1 MKKIILITFV
11 LIFTINLSALRVL
24 TYNALNFSSN
34 SGDRLQY
41 FQSIFNEIAP
51 DIVLVQ
57 EMSDEGGA
65 GLLLTALN
73 NGGNNFSKAQFLNGP
88 DTENMLFY
96 NNTIVTFASQDT
108 IDTELRDISEYEL
121 LLEGNLIRF
130 YSCHLRASQGN
141 ELLRLEEVTRLRDHL
156 SLLEEGSEF
165 IIAGDMNFYTS
176 NEPGY
181 QKFIADETN
190 NIGRAQ
196 DLSDQVGNWNNNPI
210 FAVVHTQSTRVSAFG
225 GGAGGGLDDRFD
237 FIFSSYEINNGF
249 GLEYIEDSLTPFGN
263 DGNHFNQSINAGTN
277 SAVSPEVADALYY
290 ASDHL
295 PVYADFNVIPSAQ
308 EMIVVTIPNIEEQ
321 WEQDST
327 QEIRWASANFSGN
340 IKIELEPVESS
351 SREILVASTENDGIW
366 EWNIPAEQPLGEYII
381 VVSDTDDG
389 IPSDESN
396 NPFSIIE
403 PLSIVAIY
411 DIQYSLTGPSPL
423 EGTDVITCGIVT
435 GIFDSGYFIQDAAG
449 AWNGLFIYNYS
460 NNPQRGDSLII
471 AGTVAEYYEKT
482 ELTEISF
489 FEVQS
494 GNNTLPEAIVL
505 NTGDVGQESYEGVL
519 VKVENAECIDDN
531 LGYGEWLVDDGSGEI
546 IIGDLMFAF
555 VPVLGEF
562 YDITGIV
569 DYSYSNFKI
578 EPRDENDIIVST
590 SADDFIFSPKVELF
604 NYPNP
609 FNPSVAGAGRC
620 PATTISFSVTQNA
633 VSGLDGSSFVTLEI
647 FNTKGQKIKTLNVL
661 ECINR
666 VNAKATESLHH
677 ITWDGRDDNNKPVS
691 AGIYFYQL
699 KVGNKFMKTKK
710 MLLLK

>member
-1 MKKIILITFV
+1 MKKIIIAIV
-11 LIFTINLSALRVL
+11 IIFTIDLSALRIL

-41 FQSIFNEIAP
+41 FQSIFDEVEP

-57 EMSDEGGA
+57 EMSDDGGA
-65 GLLLTALN
+65 ELLLTTLN
-73 NGGNNFSKAQFLNGP
+73 NGGNNFSKARFLNGP

-96 NNTIVTFASQDT
+96 NNATVTFASQDT
-108 IDTELRDISEYEL
+108 IDTQLRDISEYEL

-156 SLLEEGSEF
+156 SLLEEDSEF

-176 NEPGY
+176 AEPGY

-196 DLSDQVGNWNNNPI
+196 DLSDQVGSWNNNPI
-210 FAVVHTQSTRVSAFG
+210 YAVVHTQSTRVNAFG

-237 FIFSSYEINNGF
+237 FIFSSYEINNGY

-263 DGNHFNQSINAGTN
+263 DGNHFNQSINEGTN
-277 SAVSPEVADALYY
+277 SVVSPEVADALYY

-295 PVYADFNVIPSAQ
+295 PVFADFNVIPSTQ
-308 EMIVVTIPNIEEQ
+308 EIIVVTIPNIEEQ

-340 IKIELEPVESS
+340 VKIELESFGNS
-351 SREILVASTENDGIW
+351 SRVILIASTENDGSW
-366 EWNIPAEQPLGEYII
+366 EWNIPAEQTLGEYII
-381 VVSDTDDG
+381 VISDTDDG

-396 NPFSIIE
+396 NPFSVIE
-403 PLSIVAIY
+403 PLSVVAIY

-423 EGTDVITCGIVT
+423 AGQEVQTSGIVT
-435 GIFDSGYFIQDAAG
+435 AVSNYGFFLQDGSG
-449 AWNGLFIYNYS
+449 AWNGIFVYEWGS
-460 NNPQRGDSLII
+460 NVNQGDEIDII
-471 AGTVAEYYEKT
+471 ATVAEYYDKT
-482 ELTEISF
+482 ELTDIVEYTILS
-489 FEVQS
+489 S
-494 GNNTLPEAIVL
+494 GNPLPETVSL
-505 NTGDVGQESYEGVL
+505 VTLEVNQEDYEGVL
-519 VKVENAECIDDN
+519 VQIYNAECTDYN
-531 LGYGEWLVDDGSGEI
+531 PEFGEWLVDDGSGEI
-546 IIGDLMFAF
+546 MINDLMFAF

-562 YDITGIV
+562 YDITGVV

-578 EPRDENDIIVST
+578 EPRDENDIIVSSSSIDET
-590 SADDFIFSPKVELF
+590 ILHTQIELF

-609 FNPSVAGAGRC
+609 FNPE
-620 PATTISFSVTQNA
+620 TTIF
-633 VSGLDGSSFVTLEI
+633 
-647 FNTKGQKIKTLNVL
+647 FNLTTEHTESTELIIYNIKGQKIRTLG
-661 ECINR
+661 CINR
-666 VNAKATESLHH
+666 VDVKATESLHH
-677 ITWDGRDDNNKPVS
+677 VVWNGKDDNNKPVS
-691 AGIYFYQL
+691 TGIYFYKL
-699 KVGNKFMKTKK
+699 IAGEYSKTKK

>member
-1 MKKIILITFV
+1 LKKLILITFII
-11 LIFTINLSALRVL
+11 IFSINLFALRIL

-34 SGDRLQY
+34 SGDRLPY
-41 FQSIFNEIAP
+41 FQSTFNEIEP

-65 GLLLTALN
+65 ELLLTTLN
-73 NGGNNFSKAQFLNGP
+73 NGGNNFSKALFLDGP

-96 NNTIVTFASQDT
+96 RNSTVTFASQDT
-108 IDTELRDISEYEL
+108 IDTDLRDISEYEL

-130 YSCHLRASQGN
+130 YSCHLKASQGN
-141 ELLRLEEVTRLRDHL
+141 ELLRLEEVTRLRNHL
-156 SLLEEGSEF
+156 NLLDEGSEF

-176 NEPGY
+176 AEPGY
-181 QKFIADETN
+181 QKFIADEIN

-196 DLSDQVGNWNNNPI
+196 DLSDQVGSWNNNPI
-210 FAVVHTQSTRVSAFG
+210 YADVHTQSTRETAFG

-237 FIFSSYEINNGF
+237 FIFSSYEINNGY

-277 SAVSPEVADALYY
+277 SAVSQEIADALYE

-295 PVYADFNVIPSAQ
+295 PVFADFDVIPSVQ
-308 EMIVVTIPNIEEQ
+308 EIIIVTIPNIEEQ
-321 WEQDST
+321 WEQDSV

-340 IKIELEPVESS
+340 IKIELESVASN
-351 SREILVASTENDGIW
+351 SREILVVSTENDGIW
-366 EWNIPAEQPLGEYII
+366 EWNIPAEHPLGEYLILI
-381 VVSDTDDG
+381 SDAVDG

-403 PLSIVAIY
+403 PLSVVAIY
-411 DIQYSLTGPSPL
+411 DIQYSLTGPSPI
-423 EGTDVITCGIVT
+423 EGTDVVTTGIVT
-435 GIFDSGYFIQDAAG
+435 GVFDSGYFIQDGTG
-449 AWNGLFIYNYS
+449 AWNGIFIYNFS
-460 NNPQRGDSLII
+460 NDPQRGDSLII
-471 AGTVAEYYEKT
+471 AGTVAEYYDKT
-482 ELTEISF
+482 ELNDISF

-494 GNNTLPEAIVL
+494 TNNILLEAVVIVTGNVS
-505 NTGDVGQESYEGVL
+505 QEDYEGVL

-546 IIGDLMFAF
+546 IIDELMFTF

-562 YDITGIV
+562 YDITGVV

-590 SADDFIFSPKVELF
+590 SAVDFIFFPKIDLQ

-609 FNPSVAGAGRC
+609 FNPE
-620 PATTISFSVTQNA
+620 TTIYFTVEGT
-633 VSGLDGSSFVTLEI
+633 E
-647 FNTKGQKIKTLNVL
+647 NTELIIYNLKGQKIKKL
-661 ECINR
+661 EIRNLKLGINKIIW
-666 VNAKATESLHH
+666 NGT
-677 ITWDGRDDNNKPVS
+677 DDNNKVVS
-691 AGIYFYQL
+691 AGLYFYKL
-699 KVGNKFMKTKK
+699 RSGEYSKSKK

>member
-1 MKKIILITFV
+1 MKKVIFIIFV
-11 LIFTINLSALRVL
+11 IVFTINLSALRIL

-34 SGDRLQY
+34 SGDRLPY
-41 FQSIFNEIAP
+41 FQSIFNEIDP
-51 DIVLVQ
+51 DIVLIQ

-65 GLLLTALN
+65 ELLLTALN
-73 NGGNNFSKAQFLNGP
+73 NGGNEFYRVRFLDGP

-96 NNTIVTFASQDT
+96 RNSVITFASQDT

-156 SLLEEGSEF
+156 NLLEENSEF

-176 NEPGY
+176 TEPGY
-181 QKFIADETN
+181 QKFIADEAN

-196 DLSDQVGNWNNNPI
+196 DLSNQVGSWNNNPI
-210 FAVVHTQSTRVSAFG
+210 YAAVHTQSTRVNAFG

-237 FIFSSYEINNGF
+237 FIFSSYEINNGY

-263 DGNHFNQSINAGTN
+263 DGNHFNQSINEGIN
-277 SAVSPEVADALYY
+277 SAVSPEIADALYE

-295 PVYADFNVIPSAQ
+295 PVFADFDVIPSAQ
-308 EMIVVTIPNIEEQ
+308 EIIIVTIPNIEEQ

-340 IKIELEPVESS
+340 IKIELESIVSS
-351 SREILVASTENDGIW
+351 LREILIASTENDGIW
-366 EWNIPAEQPLGEYII
+366 EWNIPEEQPLGEYII
-381 VVSDTDDG
+381 MISDSDNG

-396 NPFSIIE
+396 NPFSIVE
-403 PLSIVAIY
+403 PSVLYTIY
-411 DIQYSLTGPSPL
+411 QIQYSTTGPSPL
-423 EGTDVITCGIVT
+423 AGQEVQTVGIVM
-435 GIFDSGYFIQDAAG
+435 GVFDSGYFIQDGAG
-449 AWNGLFIYNYS
+449 AWNGIYIYNFS
-460 NNPQRGDSLII
+460 NDPQRGDSLFI
-471 AGTVAEYYEKT
+471 AGTVAEYFEKT
-482 ELTEISF
+482 ELNDISF
-489 FEVQS
+489 FEIQS
-494 GNNTLPEAIVL
+494 INNILPEAVVL
-505 NTGDVGQESYEGVL
+505 ATGNVNQEDYEGVL

-531 LGYGEWLVDDGSGEI
+531 IGYGEWLVDDGSGEI

-562 YDITGIV
+562 YDITGVV

-590 SADDFIFSPKVELF
+590 SADDSIFSPKIELF

-609 FNPSVAGAGRC
+609 FNPETVIRF
-620 PATTISFSVTQNA
+620 TI
-633 VSGLDGSSFVTLEI
+633 E
-647 FNTKGQKIKTLNVL
+647 NTKKNTELVIYNLKGQKIKQFSIFNNQSS
-661 ECINR
+661 I
-666 VNAKATESLHH
+666 
-677 ITWDGRDDNNKPVS
+677 IWDGTDENNHSVS
-691 AGIYFYQL
+691 SGIYFCQL
-699 KVGNKFMKTKK
+699 KVENMFIKTKK

>member
-1 MKKIILITFV
+1 LKKIILITFV

-34 SGDRLQY
+34 SGDRLPY
-41 FQSIFNEIAP
+41 FQSIFNDVES

-65 GLLLTALN
+65 ELLLTALN
-73 NGGNNFSKAQFLNGP
+73 NGGNNFSKARFLDGP

-96 NNTIVTFASQDT
+96 NNAIVNFASQDT
-108 IDTELRDISEYEL
+108 IDTQLRDISEYEL

-141 ELLRLEEVTRLRDHL
+141 ELLRLVEVTRLRDHL
-156 SLLEEGSEF
+156 NLLEEGSEF

-176 NEPGY
+176 AEPGY

-196 DLSDQVGNWNNNPI
+196 DLSDQVGSWNNNPVY
-210 FAVVHTQSTRVSAFG
+210 AAAHTQSTRVNAFG

-237 FIFSSYEINNGF
+237 FIFSSYEINNGN

-277 SAVSPEVADALYY
+277 SAVSPEIADALYY

-308 EMIVVTIPNIEEQ
+308 EIIVVTIPNIEEQ

-327 QEIRWASANFSGN
+327 QEIKWTSANFFGN
-340 IKIELEPVESS
+340 IKIELELIESS
-351 SREILVASTENDGIW
+351 SREILIASTENDGIW
-366 EWNIPAEQPLGEYII
+366 EWNIPVEQTLGEYII
-381 VVSDTDDG
+381 VVSDSDDS
-389 IPSDESN
+389 IPSDVSN

-403 PLSIVAIY
+403 PLSVVAIY

-423 EGTDVITCGIVT
+423 EGTDIVTCGIVT
-435 GIFDSGYFIQDAAG
+435 GVFDSGYFIQDGAG
-449 AWNGLFIYNYS
+449 AWNGIYIYNYS
-460 NNPQRGDSLII
+460 NDPQRGDSLII
-471 AGTVAEYYEKT
+471 AGTVAEYYDKT
-482 ELTEISF
+482 ELNNISF
-489 FEVQS
+489 FEVKS
-494 GNNTLPEAIVL
+494 GNNSLPEAIVL

-519 VKVENAECIDDN
+519 VKVENAECIEYN
-531 LGYGEWLVDDGSGEI
+531 AIYGEWIVDDGSGEI
-546 IIGDLMFAF
+546 MINDLMFVF

-578 EPRDENDIIVST
+578 EPRDENDIIISSSSIDKT
-590 SADDFIFSPKVELF
+590 FLHTQIELF

-609 FNPSVAGAGRC
+609 FNPK
-620 PATTISFSVTQNA
+620 TTFYFTAEDSENA
-633 VSGLDGSSFVTLEI
+633 ELIIYNL
-647 FNTKGQKIKTLNVL
+647 KGQKIRQYSIFNLQSVSAGLKSS
-661 ECINR
+661 IM
-666 VNAKATESLHH
+666 
-677 ITWDGRDDNNKPVS
+677 WDGTDENKQPVS
-691 AGIYFYQL
+691 SGIYFYKL
-699 KVGNKFMKTKK
+699 RSGENSKTKK